1 MNEKLSACNP
11 CEDKEG
17 LLNAMRRV
25 NLLNSAG
32 SKKQERSYRA
42 DRNVPV
48 FVKVAAKLRRN
59 RESGK

>member
-1 MNEKLSACNP
+1 MKKLPDCNS

-17 LLNAMRRV
+17 LPNVKRRV
-25 NLLNSAG
+25 NLLNTAG

-48 FVKVAAKLRRN
+48 FAKVAAKLRRN